1 MYLGNKIYFAK
12 QLTFDIHAGL
22 NSNTEDLNSGAI
34 FNYAYSSATRTV
46 EFSIKDG
53 LNHKVKIPTDDEL
66 SNHVGNTWNTIQA
79 SYDSKNILSINYR
92 LSNYVPSNPLTVWN
106 FSFLNLV
113 PFPYLFMSSPEL
125 SDYKYS
131 APNTY
136 SSSIIEKGV
145 ENTTLRGYH

>member
-1 MYLGNKIYFAK
+1 MTSA
-12 QLTFDIHAGL
+12 
-22 NSNTEDLNSGAI
+22 AI

-53 LNHKVKIPTDDEL
+53 LNHKVKIPADDEL
-66 SNHVGNTWNTIQA
+66 SNYVGNTWNTTQA
-79 SYDSKNILSINYR
+79 SYDSKNILSINYL

-131 APNTY
+131 APKTY
-136 SSSIIEKGV
+136 SSSIMVLKTQHLGGIINDVGASLNEDYIDVGNRNMK
-145 ENTTLRGYH
+145 RISFKQ